1 MENTSYIKL
10 FRKLLNSPIF
20 ENEKALKIWIWCL
33 LKATHKEREQLVGQR
48 IVSLKKGEF
57 VFGRKQASEELKMTE
72 STIYKYIKLLEKLQ
86 MISIKSNNKFSI
98 VSIEKWE
105 DYQIEELKN
114 NNKITTK
121 EQQSNTNK
129 NVKNIYLFLFNKYKE
144 QIEKDFTKKNKIISK
159 CKECSDYAL
168 LTREEQDNL
177 FYDLMSVD
185 IDKKIR

>member
-33 LKATHKEREQLVGQR
+33 LKATHREREQLVGQQ
-48 IVSLKKGEF
+48 IVKLKKGEF

-72 STIYKYIKLLEKLQ
+72 STIYKYIKLLENLQ
-86 MISIKSNNKFSI
+86 MISIKSNNKFSV

-105 DYQIEELKN
+105 DYQIEELKS
-114 NNKITTK
+114 NNKVTTE

-129 NVKNIYLFLFNKYKE
+129 NVKNIYLYLFNKYKAK
-144 QIEKDFTKKNKIISK
+144 IEKGKANERIRIISE
-159 CKECSDYAL
+159 CKNCSDYSL
-168 LTREEQDNL
+168 LTQEEQDQL
-177 FYDLMSVD
+177 FMDLMS
-185 IDKKIR
+185 IDKKFK

>member
-33 LKATHKEREQLVGQR
+33 LKATHREREQLVGQQ
-48 IVSLKKGEF
+48 IVKLKKGEF

-86 MISIKSNNKFSI
+86 MISIKSNNK
-98 VSIEKWE
+98 V
-105 DYQIEELKN
+105 
-114 NNKITTK
+114 TTE

-129 NVKNIYLFLFNKYKE
+129 NVKNIYLYLFNKYKAK
-144 QIEKDFTKKNKIISK
+144 IEKGKANERIRIISE
-159 CKECSDYAL
+159 CKNCSDYSL
-168 LTREEQDNL
+168 LTEEEQDQL
-177 FYDLMSVD
+177 FMDLMS
-185 IDKKIR
+185 IDKRFK